1 MLDILFRIVAI
12 IVNLFTIGEKCAR
25 YIRHRESIKKGP
37 SERLPATD
45 GQNDD
50 FE

>member
-25 YIRHRESIKKGP
+25 YIRHRESIKKSP
-37 SERLPATD
+37 SESSPAAD
-45 GQNDD
+45 GQGDD
-50 FE
+50 FN